1 MSEQSSHPSTTQS
14 GSTDEYKKDLAMFR
28 TVMDAVNSSPELD
41 HVLGLTLRTMLDTLG
56 PGFAGM
62 VLLRERPHPG
72 LEVVA
77 HQGIW
82 PEGAPRRIFP
92 NNCPCDQA
100 LETRMPIFEPDC
112 PSQACRSALSA
123 DWKHSRL
130 VTPLKN
136 RQNQVLGALCLFCP
150 PHFQVEMTDLSL
162 WEDIGA
168 QIGRAIEDGKLHVE
182 LHRVRELLQTLYA
195 ISDHLAASLDL
206 DWVLQRVL
214 ELSIS
219 ATEARQ
225 GSIFL
230 LPAPETP
237 TPRILRRDLPPEEA
251 DQVISEVL
259 TEGLAGWIV
268 RHQEG
273 VIIFD
278 TTHDP
283 RWVSF
288 PDDTSPPRSA
298 LAVPL
303 MADNRVFGVLT
314 LDHAEPAHFQAQH
327 MGLMRA
333 IAHQASTAIEK
344 ARLHREVSNMAEIL
358 AERVE
363 ERTRELRETQAQ
375 LVQAE
380 KLAALGEL
388 AAGIAHEINNP
399 LHILQAYVEYMASM
413 ADVDITFLELL
424 EPMRN
429 ALDSIA
435 RLAGQ
440 LRDFSRPASGEW
452 RPLNLN
458 KTLDGILKLVNKEM
472 MHCQIDVVK
481 QLTLDLPRVSG
492 DERQLEQVFLNLILN
507 ARDAMPGGG
516 RIAIDTY
523 AGQSTVHLR
532 FADTGV
538 GIAEEDLSRIF
549 EPYFTTKEDR
559 GTGLGLAI
567 CQRIVTQHGGK
578 ISVSSRLG
586 EGTVFILHLPISH
599 GGERSVRQIEE
610 GHS

>member
-1 MSEQSSHPSTTQS
+1 LSEQSKHPSTTQS
-14 GSTDEYKKDLAMFR
+14 GNTDPYKRDLALFR

-41 HVLGLTLRTMLDTLG
+41 HVLRLTVRTMLETLG
-56 PGFAGM
+56 PGFAGIM
-62 VLLRERPHPG
+62 LLRERPHPG

-77 HQGIW
+77 HQGVW
-82 PEGAPRRIFP
+82 PEDAPRRIFP
-92 NNCPCDQA
+92 SNCPCDQA
-100 LETRMPIFEPDC
+100 LETRMPTFEPDC
-112 PSQACRSALSA
+112 PNQACRTVPSA
-123 DWKHSRL
+123 DWQHSRL

-136 RQNQVLGALCLFCP
+136 RQNQVIGALCLLCP
-150 PHFQVEMTDLSL
+150 PQFQVEMTDLSL

-168 QIGRAIEDGKLHVE
+168 QIGRAVEDAKLHYE

-206 DWVLQRVL
+206 DWVLSRVL
-214 ELSIS
+214 DLSIS

-251 DQVISEVL
+251 DLAISQVL
-259 TEGLAGWIV
+259 TEGMAGWV
-268 RHQEG
+268 VKHQEG
-273 VIIFD
+273 MIIYD
-278 TTHDP
+278 TTQDP
-283 RWVSF
+283 RWVTL
-288 PDDTSPPRSA
+288 PNDTTPPKSA

-303 MADNRVFGVLT
+303 MANNQVFGVLT
-314 LDHAEPAHFQAQH
+314 LDHAEPAHFQSQH

-388 AAGIAHEINNP
+388 SAGVAHEINNP

-413 ADVDITFLELL
+413 ADVDLTFIELL

-440 LRDFSRPASGEW
+440 LRDFSRPAGGEW
-452 RPLNLN
+452 RPLDLN
-458 KTLDGILKLVNKEM
+458 DSLTSVLKLVNKEM

-481 QLTLDLPRVSG
+481 QLTPDLPLVSG
-492 DERQLEQVFLNLILN
+492 DARQLEQVFLNLILN

-516 RIAIDTY
+516 RLAIDTY
-523 AGQSTVHLR
+523 AGQSTVHIR
-532 FADTGV
+532 FADSGV
-538 GIAEEDLSRIF
+538 GIEEEDLSRIF

-567 CQRIVTQHGGK
+567 CQRIVTQHGGR

-586 EGTVFILHLPISH
+586 EGAVFILHLPISH
-599 GGERSVRQIEE
+599 QS
-610 GHS
+610 

>member
-1 MSEQSSHPSTTQS
+1 MSEQSNHTSISQTDTT
-14 GSTDEYKKDLAMFR
+14 DPYKKDLALFR

-41 HVLGLTLRTMLDTLG
+41 QVLSRTLRTILETLG
-56 PGFAGM
+56 PGFAGI

-72 LEVVA
+72 LEVAA
-77 HQGIW
+77 HQGVW
-82 PEGAPRRIFP
+82 PEGAPARIFP
-92 NNCPCDQA
+92 RNCPCDHA

-112 PSQACRSALSA
+112 PNQACRTGLSA
-123 DWKHSRL
+123 GNQHSRL

-136 RQNQVLGALCLFCP
+136 RQNHVLGALCLFCP
-150 PHFQVEMTDLSL
+150 LDFQIEMTDLSL

-168 QIGRAIEDGKLHVE
+168 QIGRAIEDARLHLQ

-206 DWVLQRVL
+206 DWVLSRVL

-225 GSIFL
+225 GSVFL
-230 LPAPETP
+230 LPAPESP
-237 TPRILRRDLPPEEA
+237 APRILRRDLPPEEA
-251 DQVISEVL
+251 DLVISQVL
-259 TEGLAGWIV
+259 TEGLAGWV
-268 RHQEG
+268 VQHQEG
-273 VIIFD
+273 IIIYD
-278 TTHDP
+278 TTQDS

-288 PDDTSPPRSA
+288 PNDTNPPRSA

-303 MADNRVFGVLT
+303 MANNRVFGVLT
-314 LDHAEPAHFQAQH
+314 LDHAEPAHFQSQH

-399 LHILQAYVEYMASM
+399 LHILQAYIEYMASM
-413 ADVDITFLELL
+413 ADVDISFLELL

-429 ALDSIA
+429 ALDSIS

-452 RPLNLN
+452 RPLDLN
-458 KTLDGILKLVNKEM
+458 KSLDGVLKLVNKEM

-481 QLTLDLPRVSG
+481 QLTPDLPRVSG
-492 DERQLEQVFLNLILN
+492 DARQLEQVFLNLILN

-516 RIAIDTY
+516 RLAIDTY
-523 AGQSTVHLR
+523 AGQSTVHIR
-532 FADTGV
+532 FADTGI
-538 GIAEEDLSRIF
+538 GIDEEDLPRIF

-567 CQRIVTQHGGK
+567 CQRITTQHGGK

-599 GGERSVRQIEE
+599 QSTLGVQRIEE
-610 GHS
+610 HRS